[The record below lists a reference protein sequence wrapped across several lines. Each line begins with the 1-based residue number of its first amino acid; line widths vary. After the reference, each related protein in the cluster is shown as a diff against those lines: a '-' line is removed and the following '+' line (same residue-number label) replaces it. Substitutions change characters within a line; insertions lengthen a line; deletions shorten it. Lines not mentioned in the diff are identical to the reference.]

1 MNDELTKEENA
12 AAEALVCAV
21 RAFCELA
28 LVIVREFMQTAMPIM
43 EAANEYYCEIQKHA
57 TPNERRMMHHRKK
70 RIRRKYYNRVKR
82 RIKMPEPPKEEGEP
96 K

>member
-1 MNDELTKEENA
+1 MSEELAKAENA
-12 AAEALVCAV
+12 TVEAFACAV

-28 LVIVREFMQTAMPIM
+28 PVIVRELVQTAMPIM

-82 RIKMPEPPKEEGEP
+82 RVKMPEPPKEEGENT
-96 K
+96 